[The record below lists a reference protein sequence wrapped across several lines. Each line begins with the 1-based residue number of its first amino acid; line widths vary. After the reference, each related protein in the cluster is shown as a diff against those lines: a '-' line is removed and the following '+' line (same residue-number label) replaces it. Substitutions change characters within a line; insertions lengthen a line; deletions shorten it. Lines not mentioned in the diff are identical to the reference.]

1 MGTISIY
8 ADTES
13 LSRAVADL
21 FIEIANLAVNNKG
34 CFSVALAG
42 GSTPQKSYQL
52 LASKDRADRV
62 DWSKVHI
69 FWGDERCV
77 PPNDSDSNYHMAG
90 ETFINKLPIP
100 TPHIYRIEGERI
112 PSDAAR
118 YYQNRLREFFVGKPQ
133 FDLILLGMG
142 EDGHTASLF
151 PGTKALQNT
160 KDWVSANYVEKLS
173 TWRITL
179 TPHVINQAGN
189 ITFIVSGKSK
199 AKTLSEVLQGEYQPD
214 RYPSQLIKPTQG
226 ILNWY
231 IDKLAAKQL
240 NLKKPPDLKQQY

>member
-1 MGTISIY
+1 METISVFS
-8 ADTES
+8 DTES
-13 LSRAVADL
+13 LSQAIADHIIEKAKQAVS
-21 FIEIANLAVNNKG
+21 IKE
-34 CFSVALAG
+34 CFSVVLAG
-42 GSTPQKSYQL
+42 GSTPKEPYRL
-52 LASKDRADRV
+52 LASKDYADQV

-77 PPNDSDSNYHMAG
+77 PPNDSDSNYRMAR

-100 TPHIYRIEGERI
+100 TSNIYRIEGERK

-118 YYQNRLREFFVGKPQ
+118 YYQERLKEFFVGKPQ

-151 PGTKALQNT
+151 PGTEALLNT
-160 KDWVSANYVEKLS
+160 KDWVTANYIEKIS

-179 TPHVINQAGN
+179 TPQVINQAGN
-189 ITFIVSGKSK
+189 IIFIVSGEKK
-199 AKTLSEVLQGEYQPD
+199 AETLYKVLQGEYRPD
-214 RYPSQLIKPTQG
+214 LYPSQLIKPTQG

-240 NLKKPPDLKQQY
+240 NLK